1 MLISD
6 DLWAFSDDFES
17 SLKTDFPVVHLAYSI
32 NIVLCLTK
40 YIELELTYIIL
51 NTYLDV

>member
-17 SLKTDFPVVHLAYSI
+17 SLKTNFPVV
-32 NIVLCLTK
+32 IV
-40 YIELELTYIIL
+40 EA
-51 NTYLDV
+51 N

>member
-17 SLKTDFPVVHLAYSI
+17 SLKTDFPVVMVRLSLVI
-32 NIVLCLTK
+32 K
-40 YIELELTYIIL
+40 
-51 NTYLDV
+51 